1 MLEELANFIQTRT
14 PKEFDYDKIF
24 IQYPTDYNESMNTVV
39 CQEVIRYNKLLKV
52 MAISLINV
60 KKAMKGLVV
69 MSEELEALSNSLFD
83 NFVPAMWGSKGFL
96 SLKPLGSW
104 VQDLND
110 RIDFINKWLNGGTPI
125 LFWISGF
132 FLLSRILQEK

>member
-132 FLLSRILQEK
+132 FFP

>member
-1 MLEELANFIQTRT
+1 
-14 PKEFDYDKIF
+14 
-24 IQYPTDYNESMNTVV
+24 
-39 CQEVIRYNKLLKV
+39 

-132 FLLSRILQEK
+132 FFPQAFITSAQQNFARKMKIAVDEISFDYIWMDNLKVTDIKEKAPDGCYIYGMFLEGC

>member
-1 MLEELANFIQTRT
+1 MLEELANFIQSRT

-132 FLLSRILQEK
+132 FFP

>member
-1 MLEELANFIQTRT
+1 MLEELANFIQSRT

-83 NFVPAMWGSKGFL
+83 NFVPAMWGGKGFL

-104 VQDLND
+104 V
-110 RIDFINKWLNGGTPI
+110 
-125 LFWISGF
+125 
-132 FLLSRILQEK
+132 